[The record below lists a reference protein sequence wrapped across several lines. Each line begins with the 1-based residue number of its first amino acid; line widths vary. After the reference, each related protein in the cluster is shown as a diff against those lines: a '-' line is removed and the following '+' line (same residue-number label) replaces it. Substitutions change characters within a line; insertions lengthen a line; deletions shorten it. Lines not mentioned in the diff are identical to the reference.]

1 MRLHPNSTAIPCYF
15 SFDTKLDSFLLYFTP
30 CGARGGVGIDY
41 SNRSFNVDI
50 YHSKASGDEESHTFN
65 VD

>member
-1 MRLHPNSTAIPCYF
+1 MRLHPNSTTIPCYF
-15 SFDTKLDSFLLYFTP
+15 SFDTKLDSFSLYFTP
-30 CGARGGVGIDY
+30 YGARGGVRIDY
-41 SNRSFNVDI
+41 SNRSFKLGI